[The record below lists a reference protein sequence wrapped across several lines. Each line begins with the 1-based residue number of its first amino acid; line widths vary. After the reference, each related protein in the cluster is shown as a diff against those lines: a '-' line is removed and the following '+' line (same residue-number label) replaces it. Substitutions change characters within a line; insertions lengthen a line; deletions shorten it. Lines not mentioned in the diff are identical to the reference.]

1 MNWIDWAVLIVCVL
15 TVLYGFR
22 MGLFRMLVPLV
33 VVVAGLALS
42 SRISGPVGN
51 LFSSFT
57 SNENT
62 QTIMAFFV
70 IFLAL
75 FLAGA
80 VISFW
85 LRMVFRFIPFF
96 GLANGLTGAVVGLAV
111 AFVLLSGIITAA
123 QRFPVGNIDQTI
135 NESPSALF
143 FADRFGVVMRG
154 LRLIPVDWDA
164 KAQDVKDAL
173 PESIPTSL
181 PNNLSDSLPAGLPGS
196 ISDLFPKN
204 DPDTQKGPE
213 TQKDP
218 ETQ

>member
-15 TVLYGFR
+15 TALYGYR

-33 VVVAGLALS
+33 VVVAGLALA

-70 IFLAL
+70 IFVAL

-96 GLANGLTGAVVGLAV
+96 GLANGLTGAVAGLAL
-111 AFVLLSGIITAA
+111 AFVMLSGIITAA

-181 PNNLSDSLPAGLPGS
+181 PNNVSDSLPAGLPRG
-196 ISDLFPKN
+196 ISDLFPKK
-204 DPDTQKGPE
+204 DLE
-213 TQKDP
+213 TQKAP
-218 ETQ
+218 GTQ